1 MKKNEKMD
9 VMRYEEGDDDMMMIK
24 NIHQQNNMKHNGVR
38 SSYQSPFVLTIYEKR
53 KKDCRTTE
61 TTRSPKKLEAK

>member
-1 MKKNEKMD
+1 MMKKNEKMD

-38 SSYQSPFVLTIYEKR
+38 
-53 KKDCRTTE
+53 
-61 TTRSPKKLEAK
+61 